1 MEVGRGRYLVLV
13 ESFESNLV
21 AEDLEKLVKEGRVLV
36 VVQNLL
42 LRVLALLDVNDAH
55 FQLGFDEDL

>member
-1 MEVGRGRYLVLV
+1 MGLGRYLVLV

-55 FQLGFDEDL
+55 FQFRLDEHL